1 MIRKVIIVGLTL
13 AAVGTLA
20 GGIASSWVPIRWTS
34 KQPAS
39 LREPLLRVIKQY
51 PSIAIPTR
59 SGPPI
64 VSLGY
69 VHLKDSTWLGR
80 PHIIYYCKGSVGGPR
95 HGHAEQFWFVAGV
108 WINTVKWNSG
118 LRYYDV
124 HFPLWM
130 PFVLFAAYP
139 TIAFIRSP
147 ARRQRQRRKL
157 GLCVKCGY
165 DLTGNVTGVCSE
177 CGTEVEPR

>member
-1 MIRKVIIVGLTL
+1 MIRKAIIAVLTL
-13 AAVGTLA
+13 AALGTLA
-20 GGIASSWVPIRWTS
+20 GGIASMWVPIRWTS
-34 KQPAS
+34 RQHP
-39 LREPLLRVIKQY
+39 RFPH
-51 PSIAIPTR
+51 
-59 SGPPI
+59 PI
-64 VSLGY
+64 LSLGY
-69 VHLKDSTWLGR
+69 TPRHHYSSWLGR
-80 PHIIYYCKGSVGGPR
+80 PQIIHYYDAPVGGPN
-95 HGHAEQFWFVAGV
+95 HAEQFWFVAGV
-108 WINTVKWNSG
+108 WINTGKWNCG
-118 LRYYDV
+118 VRYYDV

-177 CGTEVEPR
+177 CGTKLDDG